1 MKRFLSVLLLSLL
14 LVSLL
19 SLTAFATEQ
28 KEAGTSTCEN
38 CEVCNPDKAEVKNT
52 KEMEFKI
59 DTDAFVDS
67 LSLMGKGMVGIFV
80 VTLVIIGVVATLN
93 WHGKSLEERNNKSNQ

>member
-1 MKRFLSVLLLSLL
+1 MKRFLAVLLLSLL
-14 LVSLL
+14 LASLL
-19 SLTAFATEQ
+19 SLTIFATQE
-28 KEAGTSTCEN
+28 KAEEKSTCEN
-38 CEVCNPDKAEVKNT
+38 CEVCNPEATEAKNT
-52 KEMEFKI
+52 KKMEFKI

-67 LSLMGKGMVGIFV
+67 LSLMGKGMIGIFV